1 MVSIY
6 RLHRH
11 HPHRHR
17 PRMIRERDNCA
28 QHISHER
35 ADPSTASSI
44 RASSGADVARAT
56 PVPAQMWE
64 VCGVHA
70 RYAVWE
76 VCEHGAML
84 AQVSQQGAR
93 WVYSRIRPEALG
105 AEGSQACLSRAAKP
119 TGGSRPSPAAA
130 MEGSQRLR
138 PTRASRTLQCPSLAH
153 RDP

>member
-1 MVSIY
+1 VREITVRSI
-6 RLHRH
+6 
-11 HPHRHR
+11 
-17 PRMIRERDNCA
+17 
-28 QHISHER
+28 ISHER

-64 VCGVHA
+64 VCGEHA

-93 WVYSRIRPEALG
+93 LWGGIQG
-105 AEGSQACLSRAAKP
+105 GCIAA
-119 TGGSRPSPAAA
+119 S
-130 MEGSQRLR
+130 
-138 PTRASRTLQCPSLAH
+138 
-153 RDP
+153 